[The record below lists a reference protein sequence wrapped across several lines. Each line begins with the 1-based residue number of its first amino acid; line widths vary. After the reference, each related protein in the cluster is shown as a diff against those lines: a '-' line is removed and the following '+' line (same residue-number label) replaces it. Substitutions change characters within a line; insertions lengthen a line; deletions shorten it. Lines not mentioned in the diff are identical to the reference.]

1 MDLCLSLVNAQPS
14 KKYKPDVNR
23 RAIKVTIYQIYAV
36 SSDLFHS
43 RNREKLFRNSTFNF
57 LQLSLKLDFLN

>member
-36 SSDLFHS
+36 SSDLLI
-43 RNREKLFRNSTFNF
+43 RENEEGFS
-57 LQLSLKLDFLN
+57 

>member
-36 SSDLFHS
+36 SSDLLNS
-43 RNREKLFRNSTFNF
+43 RERGKLFRNSNFNF
-57 LQLSLKLDFLN
+57 LQPSLRLDFLN